1 MNARGDSRL
10 RKDKN
15 VKTSTSALQKF
26 SPDKPHLTNLTVR
39 SQNPHRKDQTDK
51 IHKSP
56 DAGKKSPGGFC
67 DTANTSFKKSPGK
80 DEVKVWGLIFYY
92 FFEMILSSI
101 SFIDSWRSEFLSC
114 ANLE

>member
-56 DAGKKSPGGFC
+56 DAGKKSPG
-67 DTANTSFKKSPGK
+67 K

>member
-1 MNARGDSRL
+1 MNARGESRL
-10 RKDKN
+10 RKDKT
-15 VKTSTSALQKF
+15 VKSSTSASQKF

-67 DTANTSFKKSPGK
+67 DTANTSFKKSPGR
-80 DEVKVWGLIFYY
+80 DDAKVWWLIFYY
-92 FFEMILSSI
+92 FFEMSCDRLSTY
-101 SFIDSWRSEFLSC
+101 FVNGFL
-114 ANLE
+114 EK